1 MSVSG
6 RHFASW
12 LWRGYQTEGLVHYDN
27 RRQFSN
33 GSSLVGTTRT
43 GVSDTDRAVLYGSL
57 ILASALTHERQVA
70 EDRNES
76 DMMLPAANEDRPVSD
91 SRDLGLAVY
100 S

>member
-1 MSVSG
+1 MAVAWLPDGRSG
-6 RHFASW
+6 AFDDSSATGQAW
-12 LWRGYQTEGLVHYDN
+12 LVQPAQGSAIQTEHSSMAF
-27 RRQFSN
+27 RFSPP
-33 GSSLVGTTRT
+33 
-43 GVSDTDRAVLYGSL
+43 
-57 ILASALTHERQVA
+57 ALTHERQVA